1 MHGERAVGHDHTY
14 GKASIRALHE
24 WDARMCIQG
33 DYDEADQAP
42 DPDLGKSFTPG
53 FRNTT
58 NELRAFGTP
67 SVRSDIPKYARRSV
81 ADNQNYGDDVNAQF
95 LLYPGEFSSIG
106 VEDDDLIQP
115 RTKPE
120 LYEIFCAI
128 GHELDEATFEDL
140 YADAAAGDPHGEV
153 SVHTLR
159 NAMNARFMAADKAAH
174 K

>member
-1 MHGERAVGHDHTY
+1 M
-14 GKASIRALHE
+14 
-24 WDARMCIQG
+24 
-33 DYDEADQAP
+33 
-42 DPDLGKSFTPG
+42 
-53 FRNTT
+53 
-58 NELRAFGTP
+58 
-67 SVRSDIPKYARRSV
+67 
-81 ADNQNYGDDVNAQF
+81 NAQF
-95 LLYPGEFSSIG
+95 LLYPGEFSAIG

-115 RTKPE
+115 RSKPE
-120 LYEIFCAI
+120 LHEIFCAI